1 MFLLIQLSKNYNY
14 EQNREVTN
22 KNKTKRNFDKFLLGH
37 AVFSRAAKKR
47 KLVLLARR
55 MITNSSWIKRCSV
68 FNTQFPSEIFLL
80 HRVRR

>member
-1 MFLLIQLSKNYNY
+1 MN
-14 EQNREVTN
+14 ETE
-22 KNKTKRNFDKFLLGH
+22 NKTKSNEEIRDQKTFDKEKKFSLGH
-37 AVFSRAAKKR
+37 AVFFTSSQNKK
-47 KLVLLARR
+47 LLLLARR